1 MDIWGKPR
9 GENVLDGGAPF
20 YDTYETADKKYMA
33 VGSLEP
39 QFYVKL
45 IQGKSDISKIWE
57 EKNILKRF
65 MFHLFFL
72 STRTCISVYCC
83 NQIINWL
90 WVSDNEYWSINDYYC
105 ILISKS
111 L

>member
-9 GENVLDGGAPF
+9 GENALDGGAPF

-45 IQGKSDISKIWE
+45 IQGKTDISKIRE

-65 MFHLFFL
+65 IFYLLVFFL
-72 STRTCISVYCC
+72 STRISVYCC
-83 NQIINWL
+83 NQIINCEFL
-90 WVSDNEYWSINDYYC
+90 TIN
-105 ILISKS
+105 IGL
-111 L
+111 

>member
-9 GENVLDGGAPF
+9 GENALDGGAPF

-45 IQGKSDISKIWE
+45 IQGKTDISKIRE

-65 MFHLFFL
+65 IFHLYFL
-72 STRTCISVYCC
+72 STCIGVYCC

>member
-1 MDIWGKPR
+1 MKSKTPKYMLLCFSFAANWLWKSRKLDIWGKPR

-45 IQGKSDISKIWE
+45 IQGKSDISKIRE

-65 MFHLFFL
+65 IFHLFFL
-72 STRTCISVYCC
+72 STHISV
-83 NQIINWL
+83 
-90 WVSDNEYWSINDYYC
+90 
-105 ILISKS
+105 
-111 L
+111 

>member
-1 MDIWGKPR
+1 MKSKTPKYLLLCFSFAANWLWKSHKLDIWGKPR

-45 IQGKSDISKIWE
+45 IQGKSDISKIRE

-65 MFHLFFL
+65 IFHLYFL
-72 STRTCISVYCC
+72 STCIGVYCC
-83 NQIINWL
+83 NQIIN
-90 WVSDNEYWSINDYYC
+90 
-105 ILISKS
+105 
-111 L
+111 

>member
-9 GENVLDGGAPF
+9 GENALDGGAPF

-45 IQGKSDISKIWE
+45 IQGKSDIS
-57 EKNILKRF
+57 
-65 MFHLFFL
+65 
-72 STRTCISVYCC
+72 
-83 NQIINWL
+83 
-90 WVSDNEYWSINDYYC
+90 
-105 ILISKS
+105 
-111 L
+111 

>member
-9 GENVLDGGAPF
+9 GENALDGGAPF

-45 IQGKSDISKIWE
+45 IQGKTDTYISKIKR
-57 EKNILKRF
+57 EKIILKRF
-65 MFHLFFL
+65 IFGKYM
-72 STRTCISVYCC
+72 
-83 NQIINWL
+83 
-90 WVSDNEYWSINDYYC
+90 
-105 ILISKS
+105 
-111 L
+111 